1 MRNWFAVLRR
11 CVFQD
16 SGGQRQLWRL
26 WQRLWPEQDL
36 QARDV
41 RRRQGYDLPSVSFIL
56 STHSRTH
63 RGSLAGC
70 TRTHAFP
77 FPFPFPP
84 GVRERSSAVAPSAST
99 RPARTAIVV
108 DVVSSVIAPSCV
120 AAACANSSQR
130 SRQTHPTAAR
140 ATHDAARTRSAA
152 AVLAR
157 PTATIKR
164 TRTIVSAASCW
175 FCLRRVLASPKTDC
189 SRNDLH

>member
-70 TRTHAFP
+70 TRTHAFV
-77 FPFPFPP
+77 FPP
-84 GVRERSSAVAPSAST
+84 GVRERSSAVALSAST
-99 RPARTAIVV
+99 RPARTAIAVV
-108 DVVSSVIAPSCV
+108 VASSVTAPSCV
-120 AAACANSSQR
+120 AAACANSSRR
-130 SRQTHPTAAR
+130 SRQTRPTAVR
-140 ATHDAARTRSAA
+140 ATHDAA
-152 AVLAR
+152 
-157 PTATIKR
+157 
-164 TRTIVSAASCW
+164 
-175 FCLRRVLASPKTDC
+175 
-189 SRNDLH
+189 